1 MESFLGLPFQ
11 IQSILVA
18 GYLGHRANMI
28 ARKNSSSLQAQ
39 FFETLAFGL
48 IGFFIA
54 SFFVNIVSALQ
65 NRPYLFTAI
74 MVPAAI
80 IIGLVWQALV
90 QSLFYKILRRLN
102 LIAVDPY
109 DTVLETIQ
117 NDCKHLKW
125 GSVSVTLTAD
135 LFKTAQHQS
144 TQTELQLVGWRCPLG
159 EPLVHPVSCTVI
171 SPSPRTQND
180 EPLAGSLDK
189 YHRTNVFI
197 PQ

>member
-28 ARKNSSSLQAQ
+28 ARKNPSSLQAQ

-65 NRPYLFTAI
+65 NRPYIFTAI

-80 IIGLVWQALV
+80 IIGLVWQALF
-90 QSLFYKILRRLN
+90 QSLFYKLLRRLN

-117 NDCKHLKW
+117 NDYKHLRW
-125 GSVSVTLTAD
+125 GSVS
-135 LFKTAQHQS
+135 
-144 TQTELQLVGWRCPLG
+144 EL
-159 EPLVHPVSCTVI
+159 
-171 SPSPRTQND
+171 
-180 EPLAGSLDK
+180 
-189 YHRTNVFI
+189 
-197 PQ
+197 